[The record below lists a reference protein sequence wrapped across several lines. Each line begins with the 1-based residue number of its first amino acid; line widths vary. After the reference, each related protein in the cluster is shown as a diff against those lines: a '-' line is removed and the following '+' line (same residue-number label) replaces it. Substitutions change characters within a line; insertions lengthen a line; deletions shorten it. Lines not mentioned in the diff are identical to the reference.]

1 MYYAIQ
7 GTDKPNSLEIRL
19 AMRPAHL
26 ERLEELQNE
35 GRLLLAGPH
44 PNIDSDDPGPAGF
57 SGSLIVAEFDNLES
71 AQSWANDDPYLV
83 NGVYSGVIVK
93 PFKKVFP

>member
-26 ERLEELQNE
+26 ERLEALQNE
-35 GRLLLAGPH
+35 GRLLIAGPH
-44 PNIDSDDPGPAGF
+44 PNIDSEDPGPAGF
-57 SGSLIVAEFDNLES
+57 SGSLIVAEFDSLAS
-71 AQSWANDDPYLV
+71 AESWANDDPYLV
-83 NGVYSGVIVK
+83 NGVYTGVVVK